1 MNSVYLDG
9 SIGRVERKEY
19 GVFIR
24 LCYKESFY
32 SKKEGEWIKSEDWV
46 SIGFFGKTADAVERQ
61 VQVGDN
67 LIVEAAIA
75 VWPKDGVESRIR
87 LNGKSFSVLLPH
99 SMRAAPGGNN
109 DEE

>member
-1 MNSVYLDG
+1 M
-9 SIGRVERKEY
+9 GRVERKEA

-24 LCYKESFY
+24 LCHKESFF
-32 SKKEGEWIKSEDWV
+32 SKKENEWIKDENWV
-46 SIGFFGKTADAVERQ
+46 SIAFFGKTADAVERQ

-75 VWPKDGVESRIR
+75 VFPKEGVESRIR

-99 SMRAAPGGNN
+99 SMRNSPGGNN